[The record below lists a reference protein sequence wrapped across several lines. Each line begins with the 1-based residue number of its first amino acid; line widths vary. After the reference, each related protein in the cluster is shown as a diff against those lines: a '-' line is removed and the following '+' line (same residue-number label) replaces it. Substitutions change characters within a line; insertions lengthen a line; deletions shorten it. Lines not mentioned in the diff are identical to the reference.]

1 MGASRAGSAAERAAD
16 LTASASLPASSPAAV
31 LEFAVERLLHGP
43 EPDALAAVLQRLA
56 GAFGGRTALAV
67 QHQADR
73 PMVVLAAYPERAAR
87 DPALLAMIQADD
99 PPPGLLLAS
108 PPDGDRSLCTLVL
121 AGDSAAWAPEAR
133 STLRTIAAIV
143 AAQIRQA
150 STAAGLAER
159 RAVNVALI
167 RETPNAV
174 VTANSSWRIVEF
186 NRSAEKL
193 FGHRREDVLGQP
205 LADLLPA
212 GDRDRFLRDIQSYR
226 QPDDLNDSAHRI
238 RVPVLLADGTDRQ
251 VEMTRVPLTVEGET
265 YFCGIVRDLT
275 ELERAQ
281 AAVAASEQ
289 RFRMLAQLAPVGI
302 VQTDASGECVF
313 VNERW
318 CALTG
323 ITEQDAAAT
332 NWARFLHPDDVP
344 RLEREWARAAEHGA
358 ELRIDCRL
366 LPVGGGEVWVHA
378 AAMPMPG
385 PDGQPAGY
393 LAALTNISDRKR
405 AEAERE
411 RLLAAEQEARRSFA
425 DQTERLN
432 SVLAA
437 AIRGI
442 FISDERGLITNLNQ
456 AFCDLFGLPEPPA
469 ELIGTPATQVV
480 RRVMAVLADPSRFAR
495 RTKEAL
501 AERKPVSG
509 EQVLCADGRTLELD
523 YWPVSVDGEH
533 RGDLLL
539 LWDVSERKALEEQRE
554 RLLAAEFAARELAE
568 LAQGRLEEQ
577 NAALREFDEAK
588 THFLATMS
596 HELRTPLSSIVSF
609 VELIK
614 DSGEQLTEDTV
625 SSLDVIQRNANRLL
639 RLVGDLL
646 LLSRI
651 EAGSMPLEL
660 EPVSIPGLVEQ
671 VGRSAAPGAA
681 RQGVQIEV
689 SSQDGPP
696 VQADETRLQQVFD
709 NLVSNAV
716 KFTGAGGAVH
726 IAARH
731 DDSTWQIAVED
742 SGIGIP
748 AAELDHI
755 FDRFVRAS
763 NARIGG
769 LPGTGLGLSV
779 VKATTE
785 LHGGRVEAE
794 STVGSGTTFR
804 VYLPMST
811 S

>member
-16 LTASASLPASSPAAV
+16 LTADASLPASSPAAV
-31 LEFAVERLLHGP
+31 LEFAVGRLLHGAA
-43 EPDALAAVLQRLA
+43 PDALAAVLRRLA
-56 GAFGGRTALAV
+56 EAFGGRAALAV

-73 PMVVLAAYPERAAR
+73 PTVVLAAYPEQAAR

-99 PPPGLLLAS
+99 PPPSLLLAS
-108 PPDGDRSLCTLVL
+108 PPDGDRPLCTLAL
-121 AGDSAAWAPEAR
+121 AGDGPAWTEEAR
-133 STLRTIAAIV
+133 TTLRVIAAIV

-159 RAVNVALI
+159 RAVNIALI

-193 FGHRREDVLGQP
+193 FGHRREDVLGQS
-205 LADLLPA
+205 LTDLLPA
-212 GDRDRFLRDIQSYR
+212 PERDKFLRDIQSYR
-226 QPDDLNDSAHRI
+226 RPDDLNPSVHRI
-238 RVPVLLADGTDRQ
+238 RVPVLLADGTERE

-281 AAVAASEQ
+281 AAVAASER

-302 VQTDASGECVF
+302 VQTDASGACVF

-323 ITEQDAAAT
+323 LTEQDAAAA
-332 NWARFLHPDDVP
+332 NWAQFLHPEDIP
-344 RLEREWARAAEHGA
+344 RLEREWTRAAEHGA

-366 LPVGGGEVWVHA
+366 LPAGGGEVWVHA
-378 AAMPMPG
+378 AAMPLPG
-385 PDGQPAGY
+385 PDGQPTGY

-405 AEAERE
+405 AEAAQE
-411 RLLAAEQEARRSFA
+411 RLLAAE
-425 DQTERLN
+425 L
-432 SVLAA
+432 
-437 AIRGI
+437 
-442 FISDERGLITNLNQ
+442 
-456 AFCDLFGLPEPPA
+456 
-469 ELIGTPATQVV
+469 
-480 RRVMAVLADPSRFAR
+480 
-495 RTKEAL
+495 
-501 AERKPVSG
+501 
-509 EQVLCADGRTLELD
+509 
-523 YWPVSVDGEH
+523 
-533 RGDLLL
+533 
-539 LWDVSERKALEEQRE
+539 
-554 RLLAAEFAARELAE
+554 AARELAE
-568 LAQGRLEEQ
+568 LARGQLEEQ

-588 THFLATMS
+588 TQFLATVS

-614 DSGEQLTEDTV
+614 DSGERLTEDTV
-625 SSLDVIQRNANRLL
+625 GSLDVIQRNANRLL

-651 EAGSMPLEL
+651 EADSMPLEL

-681 RQGVQIEV
+681 KQGVQIEV
-689 SSQDGPP
+689 SAQDGPP

-716 KFTGAGGAVH
+716 KFTGAGGAVR

-731 DDSTWQIAVED
+731 DDSTWQIAIED

-748 AAELDHI
+748 PAELDHI
-755 FDRFVRAS
+755 FDRFVRGS
-763 NARIGG
+763 NARTGG

-804 VYLPMST
+804 VYLPVST
-811 S
+811 A